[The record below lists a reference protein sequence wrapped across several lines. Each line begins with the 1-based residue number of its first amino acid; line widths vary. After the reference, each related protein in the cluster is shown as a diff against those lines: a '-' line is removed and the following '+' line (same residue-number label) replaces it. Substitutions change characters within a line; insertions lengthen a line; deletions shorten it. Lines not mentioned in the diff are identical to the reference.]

1 MLKQLLII
9 ILLSISTTFF
19 AQVVQKNDSVKKPII
34 IQEVQ
39 DTVKTVKK
47 LLVELKAIVVSDN
60 ISKPLQNANVI
71 DLDNLKGVSTDDDGK
86 FTLEVSVGDKLLIS
100 YLGYQSLQLFVTQDM
115 VDIVNSKIIM
125 RVKPFEIAEVTVSSY
140 KLIGVLETDSKFIPT
155 HTAYDVDTR
164 GLPNQGVKLKKYDAS
179 KVINNPLNA
188 IFHPVDFLY
197 SMFGSKP
204 KQMRKLRKMK
214 EQDAIQTLLE
224 SRYDREVI
232 MLLLEVQKEEL
243 DDILN
248 SCHYSDY
255 FIQNANDLQFL
266 DAVLDCYQSYKITR

>member
-9 ILLSISTTFF
+9 ILLSIPTTFF
-19 AQVVQKNDSVKKPII
+19 AQVGQVNDSVKKPIT
-34 IQEVQ
+34 IQVK
-39 DTVKTVKK
+39 DTVKAVEKV
-47 LLVELKAIVVSDN
+47 LVELKAIVVSDN
-60 ISKPLQNANVI
+60 ISKPLQNANII
-71 DLDNLKGVSTDDDGK
+71 DLDNLKGVSSDDEGR
-86 FTLEVSVGDKLLIS
+86 FALEVSVGDKLLVS
-100 YLGYQSLQLFVTQDM
+100 YLGYQSLQLLVTQDM
-115 VDIVNSKIIM
+115 IDIVNSKIIM
-125 RVKPFEIAEVTVSSY
+125 RVKPFEIAEVSVSSY
-140 KLIGVLETDSKFIPT
+140 KLVGVLETDSKFIPT

-164 GLPNQGVKLKKYDAS
+164 GLPNQDMKLKKYDAS

-232 MLLLEVQKEEL
+232 MVLLEVDKDAL
-243 DDILN
+243 DEILD

-255 FIQNANDLQFL
+255 FIKNANDLQFL

>member
-9 ILLSISTTFF
+9 ILLSIPTTFF
-19 AQVVQKNDSVKKPII
+19 AQVVQKNDSVKKPIVV
-34 IQEVQ
+34 QVQ
-39 DTVKTVKK
+39 DTVKTVEK

-71 DLDNLKGVSTDDDGK
+71 DLDNLKGVSTDDEGK
-86 FTLEVSVGDKLLIS
+86 FILEVSVGDKLLIS

-164 GLPNQGVKLKKYDAS
+164 GLPNQHIKLKKYDAS

-232 MLLLEVQKEEL
+232 MLLLEVDKDEL